1 MTVIYLSGPITGK
14 RDNNRRAFIKA
25 AERLEKYM
33 GPENDSFRIISP
45 IKIAEIVDL
54 NFSDLSRIL
63 SKPQKPKWEDYM
75 RACIKRLCEATH
87 VYFLK
92 GWEKSRGSCLER
104 YIAEGLGISRLETI
118 EELKELRGSIK

>member
-25 AERLEKYM
+25 AERLEKYI
-33 GPENDSFRIISP
+33 GPENDSFRIVSP
-45 IKIAEIVDL
+45 IKIAQAVDL
-54 NFSDLSRIL
+54 NFSDLSRVL
-63 SKPQKPKWEDYM
+63 SRPQKPKWEDYM

-92 GWEKSRGSCLER
+92 GWEKSRGACLER
-104 YIAEGLGISRLETI
+104 CIAKGLGIPCLETI
-118 EELKELRGSIK
+118 EELKDLHRGAK